1 MGKKRKRPIK
11 DPGPTSSS
19 HMGITASPRRF
30 RTSHAPISLGN
41 KIGHPV
47 ISLYYRAVVP
57 LREYL
62 LQQLPVTSKSRR
74 RRILTLDSRENRDSN
89 AQSQISQPLAELLD
103 STLVGVLKE
112 SSPTLNSERQKQYSS
127 FNESQSRSIIVST
140 DTGPTCP
147 QSEVVDFVIW
157 KLFNHSNGS
166 YQKPEHLLTH
176 GFQRPYNGL
185 NAQQTSIP
193 GIVSQFPNQNVQVLK
208 EGAWAEVL
216 GLLGSNGE
224 EIMMQLL
231 FDCGVFAAIDER
243 KGIYYQLSGLP
254 LSVLEPLSNASSGV
268 NGPAVTAQ
276 DPMATTDQKPP
287 EEKAERKRNSD
298 KTLHSPNSIVFLRR
312 RILYG
317 RVEFK
322 NKVASGLGQTHVL
335 SRFSSLDSVAQT
347 VHVMKYIFPRQFGL
361 LNVFTLDS
369 NGRNT
374 MDYSKSFMFRESE
387 ISHLEEE
394 KRLQRP
400 PPENEFADC
409 GGERTIKV
417 PKRLRGITMELVR
430 KLRNCN
436 AKCSYGELLRYYC
449 PTEQTG
455 PRRLGAFASTPDA
468 KKSEPVSS
476 LRSNLVTQVQINPQS
491 PSESS
496 AQTFCDVSRLEPHMA
511 VGASCG
517 IDAEKTVIQKAQP
530 SLTDYATRASS
541 VSAFC
546 RAVIQK
552 LIPRQ
557 FWGVGPD
564 GISNLK
570 LLLRHV
576 DRFIKLRRFE
586 SLSLH
591 EVCKGIKT
599 TSIPWLEPPQV
610 QTTSPS
616 KTRSKIALSDLHKR
630 TELLH
635 EFVFWIFD
643 SILIP
648 LIRSHFYVT
657 ESQTHRNRLFYFRH
671 DLWQQLTQQPFG
683 ELKAMMFEE
692 LEPDQAQR
700 VLARRSLGF
709 GALRLLPKS
718 TGLRPILNLR
728 KRALKQSTWGKRK
741 TYLAASINA
750 SITPIYNMLTYE
762 CQQAPAKLGSSMLS
776 IGDMHRRLKAY
787 KEQLS
792 KRLPSVSQPKLPP
805 MYFVKLDIKACF
817 DTIPQK
823 RLLDLIEELVSE
835 ESYHISKHT
844 EFQPPAP
851 TAQGA
856 KPTRR
861 FMSRAV
867 PAKRLQHLPDWV
879 NSGGT
884 ARMANTVFVDSKAQK
899 EYDADSLLAL
909 LDEHVRHNLVK
920 IGEKY
925 FRQRNGIP
933 QGSVLSSILCNFF
946 YAELER
952 KALGFIK
959 PEDSLLLRLV
969 DDFLLITPDA
979 AVAMQFLKV
988 MIRGQ
993 PAYGVQVNP
1002 AKSMA
1007 NFSAVVDGIL
1017 LPRLEGTPLFPY
1029 CGSLVDT
1036 HTLEF
1041 HRDRDRILE
1050 GGESAAATLSNTL
1063 TVEVSRLPGRTFHRK
1078 VLSSFRL
1085 QLHAMYIDD
1094 EHNSRAVVLANLYCS
1109 FITSAMK
1116 MYRYMK
1122 SLRGRAHPGPAII
1135 AQTIHDL
1142 ISQTNSK
1149 IQARRAGKSE
1159 TSFSCF
1165 VQRYHLQ
1172 YLASAA
1178 FRFVLKRKQTRY
1190 AVVLHWL
1197 DSLIKDA
1204 RPTSDSEALRMAQVV
1219 KKGNAMFEEW
1229 RF

>member
-11 DPGPTSSS
+11 DRGPTSSS
-19 HMGITASPRRF
+19 HMGITTSPRRF
-30 RTSHAPISLGN
+30 RNPHAPISLGT
-41 KIGHPV
+41 KTSHPV
-47 ISLYYRAVVP
+47 ISLYYRQVVP

-74 RRILTLDSRENRDSN
+74 RRILTLDSREDQETN
-89 AQSQISQPLAELLD
+89 AQSQTLAELLD
-103 STLVGVLKE
+103 STLVGVLKD

-127 FNESQSRSIIVST
+127 FNESQSRSILIST

-157 KLFNHSNGS
+157 KLFNNNNGS
-166 YQKPEHLLTH
+166 KPQHLLTH
-176 GFQRPYNGL
+176 GFQRPSMVQNV
-185 NAQQTSIP
+185 QQTNIP

-208 EGAWAEVL
+208 GGAWAEVL
-216 GLLGSNGE
+216 DLLGSNGE

-231 FDCGVFAAIDER
+231 FDCGVFAAINAR
-243 KGIYYQLSGLP
+243 KGIYYQLSGIP
-254 LSVLEPLSNASSGV
+254 LSDLEPLSDASSRA
-268 NGPAVTAQ
+268 NKSAAIAQ
-276 DPMATTDQKPP
+276 DPMPTSDPRHTK
-287 EEKAERKRNSD
+287 EKAERKQNSD
-298 KTLHSPNSIVFLRR
+298 KTLRSPNSIVFLRR

-317 RVEFK
+317 RVESK
-322 NKVASGLGQTHVL
+322 KKVPCGLGQTHVL
-335 SRFSSLDSVAQT
+335 SRFSSLDSMAQT

-361 LNVFTLDS
+361 LNVFTSDS
-369 NGRNT
+369 DGRNT
-374 MDYSKSFMFRESE
+374 MDDSKRFIFRESE
-387 ISHLEEE
+387 ISRLEEA

-400 PPENEFADC
+400 QPEIEFADADHGVRSC
-409 GGERTIKV
+409 KV
-417 PKRLRGITMELVR
+417 PKRLRGITIELVR
-430 KLRNCN
+430 KLRNRN
-436 AKCSYGELLRYYC
+436 AQCPYGELLRHYC

-455 PRRLGAFASTPDA
+455 PSRLGALASTPDA
-468 KKSEPVSS
+468 KKSEPISS
-476 LRSNLVTQVQINPQS
+476 LQSALVTQVRINQPS
-491 PSESS
+491 PSGSS
-496 AQTFCDVSRLEPHMA
+496 AQTSCEVLRSEPHTA
-511 VGASCG
+511 VDASSG
-517 IDAEKTVIQKAQP
+517 INSKEPASRKAP
-530 SLTDYATRASS
+530 VNLTDYATPASS

-557 FWGVGPD
+557 FWGAGPD
-564 GISNLK
+564 GISNFK
-570 LLLRHV
+570 LVLRHV

-591 EVCKGIKT
+591 EVCKGVKI
-599 TSIPWLEPPQV
+599 TSIPWLGPQV
-610 QTTSPS
+610 QTTSTS
-616 KTRSKIALSDLHKR
+616 ETRSKIALSDLHKR
-630 TELLH
+630 TELFH
-635 EFVFWIFD
+635 EFIFWIFD

-671 DLWQQLTQQPFG
+671 DLWQQLTKQPFG
-683 ELKAMMFEE
+683 DLKATMFEE

-700 VLARRSLGF
+700 VLTRRSLGF

-728 KRALKQSTWGKRK
+728 KRAWKESSWGKSK
-741 TYLAASINA
+741 TYLAASINS

-762 CQQAPAKLGSSMLS
+762 CQQVPAKLGSSMLS

-792 KRLPSVSQPKLPP
+792 KELPSGHKPWQSKLPQ

-817 DTIPQK
+817 DTIPQEK
-823 RLLDLIEELVSE
+823 LLNLIAELVSE
-835 ESYHISKHT
+835 ESYHISNHV
-844 EFQPPAP
+844 EFQPPL
-851 TAQGA
+851 TAKQG

-861 FMSRAV
+861 FMSRAA
-867 PAKRLQHLPDWV
+867 PAMRPHHLPDFV
-879 NSGGT
+879 NSGGA
-884 ARMANTVFVDSKAQK
+884 ARKANTVFVDTMRQK
-899 EYDADSLLAL
+899 VQDADSLLDL
-909 LDEHVRHNLVK
+909 LNEHVRHNLVK
-920 IGEKY
+920 IGKKY

-933 QGSVLSSILCNFF
+933 QGSVLSSVLCNFF

-952 KALGFIK
+952 EVLGFIN
-959 PEDSLLLRLV
+959 EDSLLLRLV

-979 AVAMQFLKV
+979 VVAMQFLEV

-993 PAYGVQVNP
+993 PSYGVQVNP

-1007 NFSAVVDGIL
+1007 NFSATVDGIL
-1017 LPRLEGTPLFPY
+1017 LPRLEGTQLFPY
-1029 CGSLVDT
+1029 CGSLIDT
-1036 HTLEF
+1036 RTLDI

-1063 TVEVSRLPGRTFHRK
+1063 TVEASRFPGRTFHRK

-1085 QLHAMYIDD
+1085 QLHPMYIDD
-1094 EHNSRAVVLANLYCS
+1094 GHNSRTVVLANIYCS

-1135 AQTIHDL
+1135 TQTIRDL
-1142 ISQTNSK
+1142 ILQTAGM
-1149 IQARRAGKSE
+1149 IQARRAGDSE
-1159 TSFSCF
+1159 SSFSCF

-1190 AVVLHWL
+1190 EVVLRWL
-1197 DSLIKDA
+1197 RLANQRFSTHIRFRDFKDGA
-1204 RPTSDSEALRMAQVV
+1204 
-1219 KKGNAMFEEW
+1219 GGEEGQCDV
-1229 RF
+1229 

>member
-11 DPGPTSSS
+11 DHGPTSSS
-19 HMGITASPRRF
+19 HIGLTTSPRRF
-30 RTSHAPISLGN
+30 RTPHAPISLET
-41 KIGHPV
+41 KTSHPV
-47 ISLYYRAVVP
+47 ISLYYRHVVP

-74 RRILTLDSRENRDSN
+74 RRILTLDSREDQDSN
-89 AQSQISQPLAELLD
+89 AQSKTLAELLD

-112 SSPTLNSERQKQYSS
+112 SSETLNSERQREYSS
-127 FNESQSRSIIVST
+127 FNESQSRSILTST

-157 KLFNHSNGS
+157 KLFNNNNGS
-166 YQKPEHLLTH
+166 YQKHQHLLTY
-176 GFQRPYNGL
+176 GFQRHSIGR
-185 NAQQTSIP
+185 NAQATSIP
-193 GIVSQFPNQNVQVLK
+193 GIVSQFPNQNVEDLTR
-208 EGAWAEVL
+208 GPWAEVL
-216 GLLGSNGE
+216 GLLGNNGE
-224 EIMMQLL
+224 DIMMQLL
-231 FDCGVFAAIDER
+231 FDCGIFAAIDTR

-254 LSVLEPLSNASSGV
+254 LSDLEPLSDSLGANRCA
-268 NGPAVTAQ
+268 ATAQ
-276 DPMATTDQKPP
+276 DPMPITDQRHPKN
-287 EEKAERKRNSD
+287 KAERKQNFNN
-298 KTLHSPNSIVFLRR
+298 THQSPNSIVFLRR

-317 RVEFK
+317 RAESKKEVS
-322 NKVASGLGQTHVL
+322 SGLGHTHVL
-335 SRFSSLDSVAQT
+335 CRFSSLDSIAQT

-361 LNVFTLDS
+361 LNVFSLGLDA
-369 NGRNT
+369 REK
-374 MDYSKSFMFRESE
+374 MDASKSFMFRESE
-387 ISHLEEE
+387 ISRLEEE

-400 PPENEFADC
+400 QLGNEFADADC
-409 GGERTIKV
+409 GSVRSVKV
-417 PKRLRGITMELVR
+417 PKRLRGITIELVQ
-430 KLRNCN
+430 KLRNRN
-436 AKCSYGELLRYYC
+436 AQCSYRQLLRYYC
-449 PTEQTG
+449 PTEQTR
-455 PRRLGAFASTPDA
+455 PRRLGAFASTSTPDA
-468 KKSEPVSS
+468 KKSEPISS
-476 LRSNLVTQVQINPQS
+476 LQTNLVTQVQINR
-491 PSESS
+491 PSSSDSS
-496 AQTFCDVSRLEPHMA
+496 AQTSCDVSGLEPHVA
-511 VGASCG
+511 VDLVEMNANKPVVR
-517 IDAEKTVIQKAQP
+517 KTQV
-530 SLTDYATRASS
+530 SLTDYATPASS

-557 FWGVGPD
+557 FWGLVRM
-564 GISNLK
+564 LV
-570 LLLRHV
+570 LRHV

-591 EVCKGIKT
+591 EVCKGVKI
-599 TSIPWLEPPQV
+599 TSIPWLEPAQV
-610 QTTSPS
+610 QTISPS
-616 KTRSKIALSDLHKR
+616 ETRSKIALSDLHKR

-635 EFVFWIFD
+635 EFMFWIFD

-683 ELKAMMFEE
+683 DLKATMFEE
-692 LEPDQAQR
+692 LALDQAER
-700 VLARRSLGF
+700 VLARRSIGF

-728 KRALKQSTWGKRK
+728 KQAWKKSIWNNRGMYR
-741 TYLAASINA
+741 AASIN
-750 SITPIYNMLTYE
+750 SIITPIYSMLTYE
-762 CQQAPAKLGSSMLS
+762 RQKAPAKLGSSMLS
-776 IGDMHRRLKAY
+776 VGDMHRRLKAY
-787 KEQLS
+787 KKQLS
-792 KRLPSVSQPKLPP
+792 KRLPSGSKPWRSKLPP

-835 ESYHISKHT
+835 ESYRISKYM

-851 TAQGA
+851 TAQQGNPA
-856 KPTRR
+856 RR
-861 FMSRAV
+861 YRSRAA
-867 PAKRLQHLPDWV
+867 PAMRPQRLPDFV
-879 NSGGT
+879 NCGGA
-884 ARMANTVFVDSKAQK
+884 ARKANTVFVDNQVPQ
-899 EYDADSLLAL
+899 ERDANSLLEL
-909 LDEHVRHNLVK
+909 LDEHVRNNLVK
-920 IGEKY
+920 IGKKY

-952 KALGFIK
+952 KVLGFIK

-969 DDFLLITPDA
+969 DDFLLITPDV
-979 AVAMQFLKV
+979 AVAMQFLEV

-993 PAYGVQVNP
+993 PLYGLQVNP

-1007 NFSAVVDGIL
+1007 NFSAAVDGIL
-1017 LPRLEGTPLFPY
+1017 LPRLEGSPLFPY
-1029 CGSLVDT
+1029 CGSLIDT

-1063 TVEVSRLPGRTFHRK
+1063 TVEATRLPGRTFYRK

-1085 QLHAMYIDD
+1085 QLHPMYIDD
-1094 EHNSRAVVLANLYCS
+1094 GHNSRSVVLANLYCS

-1135 AQTIHDL
+1135 TQTIRDL
-1142 ISQTNSK
+1142 ISQTADT
-1149 IQARRAGKSE
+1149 IQARRAGNSE

-1165 VQRYHLQ
+1165 VQRSHLQ

-1190 AVVLHWL
+1190 SVVLRWL

-1204 RPTSDSEALRMAQVV
+1204 RPMSDSEALRMTQVV

>member
-11 DPGPTSSS
+11 DRGPTSSS
-19 HMGITASPRRF
+19 HMGITTSPRRF
-30 RTSHAPISLGN
+30 RTPHAPISLET
-41 KIGHPV
+41 KTTHPV
-47 ISLYYRAVVP
+47 ISLYYRQVVP

-74 RRILTLDSRENRDSN
+74 RRILALDSREDQETN
-89 AQSQISQPLAELLD
+89 AQSQTLAELLD

-127 FNESQSRSIIVST
+127 FNESQSRSILIST

-157 KLFNHSNGS
+157 KLFNNNNGS
-166 YQKPEHLLTH
+166 KPQHLLTH
-176 GFQRPYNGL
+176 GFQRPSMVQNV
-185 NAQQTSIP
+185 QQTNIP

-208 EGAWAEVL
+208 DCAWTEVL
-216 GLLGSNGE
+216 DLLGSNGE

-231 FDCGVFAAIDER
+231 FDCGVFAAINAR
-243 KGIYYQLSGLP
+243 KGIYYQLSGIP
-254 LSVLEPLSNASSGV
+254 LSDLEPLGDASPRANRS
-268 NGPAVTAQ
+268 ATTAQ
-276 DPMATTDQKPP
+276 DPMSTTDPRHHK
-287 EEKAERKRNSD
+287 EKAERKQNSD
-298 KTLHSPNSIVFLRR
+298 KTLRSPNSIVFLRR

-317 RVEFK
+317 RVESK
-322 NKVASGLGQTHVL
+322 KKVPCGLGQTHVL
-335 SRFSSLDSVAQT
+335 SRFSSLDSMAQT
-347 VHVMKYIFPRQFGL
+347 VHVMKYIFPRQFDL

-369 NGRNT
+369 DGRNV
-374 MDYSKSFMFRESE
+374 MDDSKRFMFRESD

-400 PPENEFADC
+400 QPEIEIADA
-409 GGERTIKV
+409 GHGERSCKV
-417 PKRLRGITMELVR
+417 PKRLRGIPIELVR
-430 KLRNCN
+430 KLRNRN
-436 AKCSYGELLRYYC
+436 AQCPYGELLRHYC
-449 PTEQTG
+449 PTEETG
-455 PRRLGAFASTPDA
+455 PSRLGALASTPDA
-468 KKSEPVSS
+468 KKSEPISS
-476 LRSNLVTQVQINPQS
+476 PQSALVTQVRINQPS
-491 PSESS
+491 PSGCS
-496 AQTFCDVSRLEPHMA
+496 AQTSCEVSRLEPHTA
-511 VGASCG
+511 VDASCG
-517 IDAEKTVIQKAQP
+517 IDSKEPASRKVP
-530 SLTDYATRASS
+530 VNLTDYATPASS

-557 FWGVGPD
+557 FWGAGPD
-564 GISNLK
+564 GISNFKLVLK
-570 LLLRHV
+570 HV

-591 EVCKGIKT
+591 EVCKGVKI
-599 TSIPWLEPPQV
+599 TSIPWLGPQV
-610 QTTSPS
+610 QTTSTS
-616 KTRSKIALSDLHKR
+616 ETKSKIALSDLRKR
-630 TELLH
+630 TELFH
-635 EFVFWIFD
+635 EFIFWIFD

-671 DLWQQLTQQPFG
+671 DMWQRLTKQPFG
-683 ELKAMMFEE
+683 DLKATMFEE

-718 TGLRPILNLR
+718 TGFRPILNLR
-728 KRALKQSTWGKRK
+728 KRAWKESSWGKSR
-741 TYLAASINA
+741 TYLAASINS
-750 SITPIYNMLTYE
+750 SITPIYNMLNYE
-762 CQQAPAKLGSSMLS
+762 CQQVPAKLGSSMLS

-792 KRLPSVSQPKLPP
+792 KGLPSGSKSWQSKLPH

-823 RLLDLIEELVSE
+823 KLLNLIAALVSE
-835 ESYHISKHT
+835 ESYHISKHV
-844 EFQPPAP
+844 EFQPPL
-851 TAQGA
+851 TAKQG

-861 FMSRAV
+861 FMSRAA
-867 PAKRLQHLPDWV
+867 PAMRPHHLPDFV
-879 NSGGT
+879 NSGGA
-884 ARMANTVFVDSKAQK
+884 ARKANTVFVDAMRQK
-899 EYDADSLLAL
+899 DHDADSLLDL

-920 IGEKY
+920 IGKKY

-933 QGSVLSSILCNFF
+933 QGSVLSST
-946 YAELER
+946 
-952 KALGFIK
+952 GFIN
-959 PEDSLLLRLV
+959 EDSLLLRLV

-979 AVAMQFLKV
+979 AVAMQFLEV

-993 PAYGVQVNP
+993 PSYGVQVNP

-1007 NFSAVVDGIL
+1007 NFSATVDGIL
-1017 LPRLEGTPLFPY
+1017 LSRLEGTQLFPY
-1029 CGSLVDT
+1029 CGSLIDT
-1036 HTLEF
+1036 HTLDI

-1063 TVEVSRLPGRTFHRK
+1063 TVEAARFPGRTFHRK

-1085 QLHAMYIDD
+1085 QLHPMYIDD
-1094 EHNSRAVVLANLYCS
+1094 GHNSRTVVLANLYCS

-1135 AQTIHDL
+1135 TQTIRDL
-1142 ISQTNSK
+1142 ILQTAGM
-1149 IQARRAGKSE
+1149 IQARRAGDSE
-1159 TSFSCF
+1159 SSFSCF
-1165 VQRYHLQ
+1165 VQRCHLQ

-1190 AVVLHWL
+1190 VVVLRWL
-1197 DSLIKDA
+1197 DLLTKDS

>member
-11 DPGPTSSS
+11 DRGPTSSS
-19 HMGITASPRRF
+19 HIGITTSPRRF
-30 RTSHAPISLGN
+30 RNPHAPISLGTETS
-41 KIGHPV
+41 HPV
-47 ISLYYRAVVP
+47 ISLYYRQVVP

-74 RRILTLDSRENRDSN
+74 RRILTLDSREDQETN
-89 AQSQISQPLAELLD
+89 AQSQTLAELLD
-103 STLVGVLKE
+103 STL
-112 SSPTLNSERQKQYSS
+112 
-127 FNESQSRSIIVST
+127 
-140 DTGPTCP
+140 
-147 QSEVVDFVIW
+147 VVDFVIW
-157 KLFNHSNGS
+157 KLFNNNNGS
-166 YQKPEHLLTH
+166 KPQHLLTH
-176 GFQRPYNGL
+176 GFQRPSMVQNV
-185 NAQQTSIP
+185 QQTSIP

-208 EGAWAEVL
+208 DGAWAEVL
-216 GLLGSNGE
+216 DLLGSNGE

-231 FDCGVFAAIDER
+231 FDCGVFAAINAR
-243 KGIYYQLSGLP
+243 KGIYYQLSGIP
-254 LSVLEPLSNASSGV
+254 LSDLEPLSDASSRA
-268 NGPAVTAQ
+268 NRSAATAQ
-276 DPMATTDQKPP
+276 DPMPTTDPRHTK
-287 EEKAERKRNSD
+287 EKAERKQNSD
-298 KTLHSPNSIVFLRR
+298 KTLRSPNSIVFLRR

-317 RVEFK
+317 RVESK
-322 NKVASGLGQTHVL
+322 KKVPCGLGQTHVL
-335 SRFSSLDSVAQT
+335 SRFSSLDSMAQT

-361 LNVFTLDS
+361 LSVFTLNSD
-369 NGRNT
+369 GRNI
-374 MDYSKSFMFRESE
+374 MDDSKRFMFRESE

-394 KRLQRP
+394 KRLQQP
-400 PPENEFADC
+400 QPEIEFADADHD
-409 GGERTIKV
+409 
-417 PKRLRGITMELVR
+417 
-430 KLRNCN
+430 KLRNRN
-436 AKCSYGELLRYYC
+436 AQCPYGELLRHYC

-455 PRRLGAFASTPDA
+455 PSRLGALASTPDA
-468 KKSEPVSS
+468 KKSESTSS
-476 LRSNLVTQVQINPQS
+476 LQSAFVTQVRIVQPS
-491 PSESS
+491 PSGSS
-496 AQTFCDVSRLEPHMA
+496 AQTSCEVSRLEPHTT
-511 VGASCG
+511 VDASCE
-517 IDAEKTVIQKAQP
+517 IDSKEPASRKAP
-530 SLTDYATRASS
+530 VNLTDYATPASS

-557 FWGVGPD
+557 FWGAGPD
-564 GISNLK
+564 GISNVK
-570 LLLRHV
+570 LVLRDV

-591 EVCKGIKT
+591 EVCKGIKI
-599 TSIPWLEPPQV
+599 TSIPWLGPQV
-610 QTTSPS
+610 QTTSTS
-616 KTRSKIALSDLHKR
+616 ETRSKIALSDLHKR
-630 TELLH
+630 TELFH
-635 EFVFWIFD
+635 EFIFWIFD

-671 DLWQQLTQQPFG
+671 DLWQQLTKQPFG
-683 ELKAMMFEE
+683 DLKATMFEE

-728 KRALKQSTWGKRK
+728 KRAWKESSWGKSRK
-741 TYLAASINA
+741 YLAASINS

-762 CQQAPAKLGSSMLS
+762 CQQVPAKLGSSMLS

-792 KRLPSVSQPKLPP
+792 KGLPSGHKPWQSKLPQ

-823 RLLDLIEELVSE
+823 KLLNLIAELVSE
-835 ESYHISKHT
+835 ESYHISNHV
-844 EFQPPAP
+844 EFQPPL
-851 TAQGA
+851 TAKQG

-861 FMSRAV
+861 FTSRAA
-867 PAKRLQHLPDWV
+867 PAMRPHHLPDFV
-879 NSGGT
+879 NSGGA
-884 ARMANTVFVDSKAQK
+884 ARKANTVFVDTMRQK
-899 EYDADSLLAL
+899 DHDADSLLDL

-920 IGEKY
+920 IGKKY

-933 QGSVLSSILCNFF
+933 QGSVLSSVLCNFF

-952 KALGFIK
+952 ELLGFIN
-959 PEDSLLLRLV
+959 EDSLLLRLV

-979 AVAMQFLKV
+979 AVAMQFLEV

-993 PAYGVQVNP
+993 PSYGVQVNP

-1007 NFSAVVDGIL
+1007 NFSATVDGVL
-1017 LPRLEGTPLFPY
+1017 LPRLEGTQLFPY
-1029 CGSLVDT
+1029 CGSLIDT
-1036 HTLEF
+1036 HTLDI

-1063 TVEVSRLPGRTFHRK
+1063 TVEAARFPGRTFHRK

-1085 QLHAMYIDD
+1085 QLHPMYIDD
-1094 EHNSRAVVLANLYCS
+1094 GHNSRTVVLANLYCS

-1135 AQTIHDL
+1135 TQTIRDL
-1142 ISQTNSK
+1142 ILQTAGM
-1149 IQARRAGKSE
+1149 IQARRAGDSE
-1159 TSFSCF
+1159 SSFSCF
-1165 VQRYHLQ
+1165 VQRCHLQ

-1190 AVVLHWL
+1190 VVVLRWL
-1197 DSLIKDA
+1197 DSLTKDS

>member
-11 DPGPTSSS
+11 DRGPTSSS
-19 HMGITASPRRF
+19 HMGITTSPRRF
-30 RTSHAPISLGN
+30 RTSHAPISLGTETS
-41 KIGHPV
+41 HPV
-47 ISLYYRAVVP
+47 ISLYYLQVVP

-74 RRILTLDSRENRDSN
+74 RRILTLDSREDQETN
-89 AQSQISQPLAELLD
+89 AQSQTLAELLD

-127 FNESQSRSIIVST
+127 FNESQSRPILIST

-157 KLFNHSNGS
+157 KLFNNNNGS
-166 YQKPEHLLTH
+166 KPQHLLTH
-176 GFQRPYNGL
+176 GFQRPSMVRNV
-185 NAQQTSIP
+185 QQTSIP

-208 EGAWAEVL
+208 DGAWAEVL
-216 GLLGSNGE
+216 DLL
-224 EIMMQLL
+224 
-231 FDCGVFAAIDER
+231 VFAAINAR
-243 KGIYYQLSGLP
+243 KGIYYQLSGIP
-254 LSVLEPLSNASSGV
+254 LSDLEPLSDASSRA
-268 NGPAVTAQ
+268 NRSAATAQ
-276 DPMATTDQKPP
+276 DPRPTTDPRHTK
-287 EEKAERKRNSD
+287 EKAERKQNPD
-298 KTLHSPNSIVFLRR
+298 KTLRSPNSIVFLRR

-317 RVEFK
+317 RAESK
-322 NKVASGLGQTHVL
+322 KKVPCGLGQTHVL
-335 SRFSSLDSVAQT
+335 NRFSSLDSMAQT

-361 LNVFTLDS
+361 LSVFTLNS
-369 NGRNT
+369 NGRNI
-374 MDYSKSFMFRESE
+374 MDDSKRFMFRESE

-400 PPENEFADC
+400 QPEIESADADHGVRSC
-409 GGERTIKV
+409 KV
-417 PKRLRGITMELVR
+417 PKRLRGITIELVR
-430 KLRNCN
+430 KLRNRN
-436 AKCSYGELLRYYC
+436 AQCPYGELLRHYC

-455 PRRLGAFASTPDA
+455 PSRLGALASTPDA
-468 KKSEPVSS
+468 KKSEPISS
-476 LRSNLVTQVQINPQS
+476 LQSALVTQVRINQ
-491 PSESS
+491 PSSSGSS
-496 AQTFCDVSRLEPHMA
+496 AQTSCEVSRLEPHTA
-511 VGASCG
+511 VDASCG
-517 IDAEKTVIQKAQP
+517 IDSKGPASRKAP
-530 SLTDYATRASS
+530 VNLTDYATPASS

-557 FWGVGPD
+557 FWGAGPD
-564 GISNLK
+564 GISNFK
-570 LLLRHV
+570 LVLRHV

-591 EVCKGIKT
+591 EVCKGVKI
-599 TSIPWLEPPQV
+599 TSIPWLGPQV
-610 QTTSPS
+610 QTTSTS

-630 TELLH
+630 TELFH
-635 EFVFWIFD
+635 EFIFWFFD

-671 DLWQQLTQQPFG
+671 DLWQQLTKQPFG
-683 ELKAMMFEE
+683 DLKATMFEE

-728 KRALKQSTWGKRK
+728 KRAWKESSWGNSK
-741 TYLAASINA
+741 TYLAASIN
-750 SITPIYNMLTYE
+750 STITPIYNMLTYE
-762 CQQAPAKLGSSMLS
+762 CQQVPAKLGSAMLS

-792 KRLPSVSQPKLPP
+792 KGLPLGSNPWQSKLPQ

-823 RLLDLIEELVSE
+823 KLLDLIAELVSE
-835 ESYHISKHT
+835 ESYQISNHV
-844 EFQPPAP
+844 EFQPPL
-851 TAQGA
+851 TAKQG

-861 FMSRAV
+861 FMSRAA
-867 PAKRLQHLPDWV
+867 PAMRPRYLLDFV
-879 NSGGT
+879 NSGGA
-884 ARMANTVFVDSKAQK
+884 ARKANTVFVDTMRQK
-899 EYDADSLLAL
+899 DHDADSLLDL

-920 IGEKY
+920 IGKTY

-933 QGSVLSSILCNFF
+933 QGSVLSSVLCNFF

-952 KALGFIK
+952 EVLGFIN
-959 PEDSLLLRLV
+959 EDSLLLRLV

-979 AVAMQFLKV
+979 AVAMQFLEV

-993 PAYGVQVNP
+993 PSYGVQVNP

-1007 NFSAVVDGIL
+1007 NFSATVDGTL
-1017 LPRLEGTPLFPY
+1017 LPRLEGTQLFPY
-1029 CGSLVDT
+1029 CGNLIDT
-1036 HTLEF
+1036 HTLDI

-1063 TVEVSRLPGRTFHRK
+1063 TVEAARFPGRTFHRK

-1085 QLHAMYIDD
+1085 QLHPMYIDD
-1094 EHNSRAVVLANLYCS
+1094 GHNSRTVVLANLYCS
-1109 FITSAMK
+1109 FVTSAMK

-1135 AQTIHDL
+1135 TQTIRDL
-1142 ISQTNSK
+1142 ILQTAGM
-1149 IQARRAGKSE
+1149 IQARRASDSE

-1165 VQRYHLQ
+1165 VQRCHLQ

-1190 AVVLHWL
+1190 VVVLRWL
-1197 DSLIKDA
+1197 DSLTKDS

>member
-11 DPGPTSSS
+11 DRGPTSSS
-19 HMGITASPRRF
+19 HMGITTSPPPF
-30 RTSHAPISLGN
+30 QNLPCANFPGN
-41 KIGHPV
+41 RNKP
-47 ISLYYRAVVP
+47 SRYLPVVP

-74 RRILTLDSRENRDSN
+74 RRILTLDSREDQETN
-89 AQSQISQPLAELLD
+89 AQSQTLAELLD

-127 FNESQSRSIIVST
+127 FNESQSRSILIST

-157 KLFNHSNGS
+157 KLFNNNNGS
-166 YQKPEHLLTH
+166 KPQHLLTH
-176 GFQRPYNGL
+176 GFQRPSMVRNV
-185 NAQQTSIP
+185 QQTSIP

-208 EGAWAEVL
+208 DGAWAEVL
-216 GLLGSNGE
+216 DLLGSNGE

-231 FDCGVFAAIDER
+231 FDCGVFAAINAR
-243 KGIYYQLSGLP
+243 KGIYYQLSGIP
-254 LSVLEPLSNASSGV
+254 LSDLEPLSDASSRA
-268 NGPAVTAQ
+268 NRSAATAQ
-276 DPMATTDQKPP
+276 DPRPTTDPRHTK
-287 EEKAERKRNSD
+287 EKAERKQNID
-298 KTLHSPNSIVFLRR
+298 KTLRSPNSIVFLRR

-317 RVEFK
+317 RAESK
-322 NKVASGLGQTHVL
+322 KKVPCGLGQTHVL
-335 SRFSSLDSVAQT
+335 NRFSSLDSMAQT

-361 LNVFTLDS
+361 LSVFTLNS
-369 NGRNT
+369 NGRNI
-374 MDYSKSFMFRESE
+374 MDDSKRFMFRESE

-400 PPENEFADC
+400 QPEIEFADADHGVRSC
-409 GGERTIKV
+409 KV
-417 PKRLRGITMELVR
+417 PKRLRGITIELVR
-430 KLRNCN
+430 KLRNRN
-436 AKCSYGELLRYYC
+436 AQCSYGELLRHYC

-455 PRRLGAFASTPDA
+455 PSRLGALASTPDA
-468 KKSEPVSS
+468 KRSEPISS
-476 LRSNLVTQVQINPQS
+476 LQSALVTQVRINQPLS
-491 PSESS
+491 SGSS
-496 AQTFCDVSRLEPHMA
+496 AQTSCEVSRLEPHTA
-511 VGASCG
+511 VDASCG
-517 IDAEKTVIQKAQP
+517 VDSKGPASRKAP
-530 SLTDYATRASS
+530 VNLTDYATPASS

-557 FWGVGPD
+557 FWGAGPD
-564 GISNLK
+564 GISNFK
-570 LLLRHV
+570 LVLRHV

-591 EVCKGIKT
+591 EVCKGVKI
-599 TSIPWLEPPQV
+599 TSIPWLEPQV
-610 QTTSPS
+610 QTTPTS

-630 TELLH
+630 TELFH
-635 EFVFWIFD
+635 EFIFWFFD

-671 DLWQQLTQQPFG
+671 DLWQQLTKQPFG
-683 ELKAMMFEE
+683 DLKATMFEE

-728 KRALKQSTWGKRK
+728 KRAWKESSWGNSK
-741 TYLAASINA
+741 TYLAASIN
-750 SITPIYNMLTYE
+750 STITPVYNMLTYE
-762 CQQAPAKLGSSMLS
+762 CQQVPAKLGSAMLS

-792 KRLPSVSQPKLPP
+792 KGLPLGSNPWQSKLPQ
-805 MYFVKLDIKACF
+805 MYFVKLDIKGCF

-823 RLLDLIEELVSE
+823 KLLDFITELVSE
-835 ESYHISKHT
+835 ESYQISNYV
-844 EFQPPAP
+844 EFQPPSYCETRKAHP
-851 TAQGA
+851 KIYEPRCACDETAGGA
-856 KPTRR
+856 
-861 FMSRAV
+861 
-867 PAKRLQHLPDWV
+867 
-879 NSGGT
+879 
-884 ARMANTVFVDSKAQK
+884 ARKANTVFVDTMRQK
-899 EYDADSLLAL
+899 DHDADSLLDL

-920 IGEKY
+920 IGKTY

-933 QGSVLSSILCNFF
+933 QGSVLSSVLCNFF

-952 KALGFIK
+952 EVLGFINK
-959 PEDSLLLRLV
+959 DSLLLRLV

-979 AVAMQFLKV
+979 AVAMQFLEV

-993 PAYGVQVNP
+993 PSYGVQVNP

-1007 NFSAVVDGIL
+1007 NFSATVDGTL
-1017 LPRLEGTPLFPY
+1017 LPRLEGTQLFPY
-1029 CGSLVDT
+1029 CGNLIDT
-1036 HTLEF
+1036 HTLDI

-1063 TVEVSRLPGRTFHRK
+1063 TVEAARFPGRTFHRK

-1085 QLHAMYIDD
+1085 QLHPMYIDD
-1094 EHNSRAVVLANLYCS
+1094 GHNSRTVVLANLYCS
-1109 FITSAMK
+1109 FVTSAMK

-1135 AQTIHDL
+1135 TQTIRDL
-1142 ISQTNSK
+1142 ILQTAGM
-1149 IQARRAGKSE
+1149 IQARRASDSE

-1165 VQRYHLQ
+1165 VQRCHLQ

-1190 AVVLHWL
+1190 VVVLRWL
-1197 DSLIKDA
+1197 DSLTKDS